1 MSYKRVAL
9 ITGAS
14 AGIGYAT
21 ALEFARQG
29 THVVGIARRSERLL
43 ELSVKINA
51 LAGGHGEFLPVTA
64 DVQNAD
70 DMLYAVE
77 QTMEKFGRLDVLVAN
92 AGIGHRGSIVDA
104 QWDDLQTLLRT
115 NIDGFLHSIR
125 AAVPAIKQHKQGG
138 HIIILSS
145 VVHNGIVP
153 FAATYAASKAFVNSI
168 GRSLQLEL
176 EDDNIRVTNMLI
188 GRTASE
194 FSKKRLGTSGRS
206 GGGIPIMST
215 KKVAKAIVKASKSK
229 RKAVAL
235 RWIDRFIL
243 LGNALVPGFVGRKAL
258 KQYK

>member
-1 MSYKRVAL
+1 MPYKRVAL

-51 LAGGHGEFLPVTA
+51 LEGGHGKFLPVIA

-104 QWDDLQTLLRT
+104 KWDDLQTLLRT

-125 AAVPAIKQHKQGG
+125 AAVPAHQATQTRGTH
-138 HIIILSS
+138 
-145 VVHNGIVP
+145 HNCVFCG
-153 FAATYAASKAFVNSI
+153 S
-168 GRSLQLEL
+168 
-176 EDDNIRVTNMLI
+176 
-188 GRTASE
+188 
-194 FSKKRLGTSGRS
+194 
-206 GGGIPIMST
+206 
-215 KKVAKAIVKASKSK
+215 
-229 RKAVAL
+229 
-235 RWIDRFIL
+235 
-243 LGNALVPGFVGRKAL
+243 
-258 KQYK
+258 